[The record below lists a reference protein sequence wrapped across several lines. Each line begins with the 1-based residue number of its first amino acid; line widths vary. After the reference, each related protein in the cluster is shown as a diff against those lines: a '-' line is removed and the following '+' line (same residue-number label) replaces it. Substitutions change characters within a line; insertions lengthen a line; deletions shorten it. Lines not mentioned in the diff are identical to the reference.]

1 MATAFFITHPD
12 VEIDPAIPV
21 PDWPLS
27 AKGRA
32 RVQAALA
39 RPWVRSIRTIH
50 SSTERKAVD
59 AATILADGLALGFT
73 TMAGLRENDRSATG
87 YLPKPEFETLADAF
101 FAHPERS
108 VRGWERAI
116 DAQRRIAVAVD
127 AILVSAP
134 GDGDIAIIAHG
145 AVGALLLCALE
156 SLPISRT
163 QDQPPG
169 NGGFYFPI
177 DTKTRLVRHGWMA
190 IDG

>member
-27 AKGRA
+27 ANGRA
-32 RVQAALA
+32 RMQAALA
-39 RPWVRSIRTIH
+39 RHWVRSIRTIH

-59 AATILADGLALGFT
+59 AATILADGLGLGFT

-101 FAHPERS
+101 FAHPDRS

-127 AILVSAP
+127 AILASAP
-134 GDGDIAIIAHG
+134 GDGDIAIMAHG

-163 QDQPPG
+163 QEQPPG

>member
-32 RVQAALA
+32 RMQAALA

-59 AATILADGLALGFT
+59 AATILADGLGLGFI

-87 YLPKPEFETLADAF
+87 YLPKSEFETLADAF

-116 DAQRRIAVAVD
+116 DAQRRIAIAVD
-127 AILVSAP
+127 AILASAP
-134 GDGDIAIIAHG
+134 VDGDIAIIAHG

-177 DTKTRLVRHGWMA
+177 DTKTRLVRHGWAA
-190 IDG
+190 IDE

>member
-27 AKGRA
+27 TKGRA
-32 RVQAALA
+32 RMQAALA

-59 AATILADGLALGFT
+59 AATILADGLGLGFI

-87 YLPKPEFETLADAF
+87 YLPKPEFETLAEAF

-127 AILVSAP
+127 AILASAP
-134 GDGDIAIIAHG
+134 ACGDIAIMAHG

-163 QDQPPG
+163 QDQPAG

-177 DTKTRLVRHGWMA
+177 DTKTRLVRHGWA
-190 IDG
+190 SIDA